1 MSMTLVLHLQY
12 KKFNLMNQAHIH
24 LIVNHLPIVFPIV
37 GIVVMSIG
45 LFSKSEIVK
54 RTAYFIF
61 ILSATAA
68 IAAMT
73 SGEGAEEVV
82 EQINGVGEQYIK
94 THEEAAELFAILSYI
109 LGGLSIVGFWASIK
123 QKSFSGIVSI
133 MVTVFAFVVL
143 FFAKQT
149 GTTGG
154 EIRHTEIR
162 TGLNTTGTE
171 GQNIENGDDD

>member
-1 MSMTLVLHLQY
+1 
-12 KKFNLMNQAHIH
+12 MNQAHLH
-24 LIVNHLPIVFPIV
+24 LMVNHLPILFPVV
-37 GIVVMSIG
+37 GILVMGIG
-45 LFSKSEIVK
+45 LLSKSEIVK

-61 ILSATAA
+61 TLSAVAA

-82 EQINGVGEQYIK
+82 EQINGMDENFIK
-94 THEEAAELFAILSYI
+94 THEEAAELFALLLYV
-109 LGGLSIVGFWASIK
+109 LGGLSIIGLWASMK
-123 QKSFSGIVSI
+123 QKSFSSIVSVV
-133 MVTVFAFVVL
+133 VTLFAFVVL

-162 TGLNTTGTE
+162 SGISTPATE
-171 GQNIENGDDD
+171 SQINEKGDDD